1 MVRELSERELRAF
14 VKENPICVVYLW
26 GPQCSPCRLVTP
38 IVEKLS
44 EEIDVPFGKV
54 NVSDYPDVVWDYA
67 VLALPSVLVF
77 RDGEI
82 ADRIAGAKPEKAYRL
97 KIQEAIDAG
106 K

>member
-1 MVRELSERELRAF
+1 
-14 VKENPICVVYLW
+14 
-26 GPQCSPCRLVTP
+26 
-38 IVEKLS
+38 
-44 EEIDVPFGKV
+44 V

-97 KIQEAIDAG
+97 RIQEAIDAG